1 MMHIYKKVGCL
12 ALLLLLLMGTVACQ
26 AFKGEVQPE
35 HTSGE
40 EQSSDVGSDTSDT
53 PGSEQITEQT
63 TEQTTEQQTDPD
75 TQTNAP
81 DSEQTTEGQGDADD
95 GIVTPSAQGYTY
107 PDLVDDLAALAD
119 TYGAYFTYE
128 SIGKSVDGREIFA
141 CVVGNPDAEKRILLT
156 GGIHGK
162 EYLSSLVVMTQ
173 VEYYLANRE
182 TGRYNGLS
190 YAELLDTHAFYVLP
204 MINPD
209 GVMLALCGIESMQ
222 TPEARAAVEKVFA
235 DNKRDGLTGADDINV
250 YLAYNWKAN
259 ANGVDLN
266 RNFALSN
273 WEEVN
278 TGILSPCFRNYKGP
292 HAASEPETQAVSA
305 YVESIGAL
313 ESLLAFHTAGQV
325 VYWDCG
331 MTGGVRQQT
340 LDLAQAVCDHTGYK
354 LIYDKHLDASLND
367 WITLERDVPSVTVE
381 LATVEYPMPTSMLE
395 EAFAQ
400 TKELWVVAA
409 QLFG

>member
-26 AFKGEVQPE
+26 DFKGEVQPE
-35 HTSGE
+35 DTSGE
-40 EQSSDVGSDTSDT
+40 GQSSDVGSDTSDT
-53 PGSEQITEQT
+53 PGSEQI

-81 DSEQTTEGQGDADD
+81 DSEQTTEGQGDADN

-119 TYGAYFTYE
+119 AYGAYFTYE

-209 GVMLALCGIESMQ
+209 GVMLALCGIESM
-222 TPEARAAVEKVFA
+222 EKVFA

-409 QLFG
+409 QLLG

>member
-26 AFKGEVQPE
+26 AFKDEVQPE

-53 PGSEQITEQT
+53 SGSEQI

-119 TYGAYFTYE
+119 AYGAYFTYE

-409 QLFG
+409 QLIG

>member
-26 AFKGEVQPE
+26 DFKGEVQPE
-35 HTSGE
+35 DTSGE
-40 EQSSDVGSDTSDT
+40 GQSSDVGSDTSDT
-53 PGSEQITEQT
+53 PGSEQI

-81 DSEQTTEGQGDADD
+81 DSEQTTEGQGNADN

-119 TYGAYFTYE
+119 AYGAYFTYE

-381 LATVEYPMPTSMLE
+381 LATVEYPMPASMLE

-409 QLFG
+409 QSLG

>member
-26 AFKGEVQPE
+26 AFKGEGQPE

-53 PGSEQITEQT
+53 PGSEQI

-119 TYGAYFTYE
+119 AYGAYFTYE

-409 QLFG
+409 QLIG

>member
-26 AFKGEVQPE
+26 DFKGEVQPE

-53 PGSEQITEQT
+53 SGSEQI

-81 DSEQTTEGQGDADD
+81 DSEQTTEGQGDADN

-119 TYGAYFTYE
+119 AYGAYFTYE

-190 YAELLDTHAFYVLP
+190 NAELLDTHAFYVLP

-409 QLFG
+409 QLIG

>member
-26 AFKGEVQPE
+26 DFKGEVQPE
-35 HTSGE
+35 DTSGE
-40 EQSSDVGSDTSDT
+40 GQSSDVGSDTSDT
-53 PGSEQITEQT
+53 PGSEQI

-81 DSEQTTEGQGDADD
+81 DSEQTTEGQGNADN

-119 TYGAYFTYE
+119 AYGAYFTYE

-331 MTGGVRQQT
+331 MTGNVRQQT

-381 LATVEYPMPTSMLE
+381 LATVEYPMPASMLE

-409 QLFG
+409 QLLG

>member
-1 MMHIYKKVGCL
+1 MMHTYKKVGCL
-12 ALLLLLLMGTVACQ
+12 ALLLLLLIGTVACQ
-26 AFKGEVQPE
+26 DFKGEVQPE

-63 TEQTTEQQTDPD
+63 TEQQTDPD

-81 DSEQTTEGQGDADD
+81 DSEQTTEGQGNADD
-95 GIVTPSAQGYTY
+95 GIVTPSAQGYMY

-119 TYGAYFTYE
+119 AYGAYFTYE

-409 QLFG
+409 QLLG

>member
-26 AFKGEVQPE
+26 DFKGEVQPE
-35 HTSGE
+35 DTSGE
-40 EQSSDVGSDTSDT
+40 GQSSDVGSDTSDT
-53 PGSEQITEQT
+53 PGSEQI

-81 DSEQTTEGQGDADD
+81 DSEQTTEGQGNADN

-119 TYGAYFTYE
+119 AYGAYFTYE

-331 MTGGVRQQT
+331 MTGNVRQQT

-381 LATVEYPMPTSMLE
+381 LATVEYPMPASMLE

-409 QLFG
+409 QSLG